1 MKRNFILNTV
11 LVCVLLFAASC
22 RDFVEPN
29 IPYSEFDNGTYVR
42 TIRTATASSVA
53 PSLTF
58 NFFNLSVGKFEA
70 TIEVVDNALGSS
82 VDNVTIKVRHLRIGA
97 TGQVY
102 TPLQPVLI
110 RTIAGSEFTS
120 NSESKFP
127 RHTFSITAAQAVA
140 ACGLTFDQLDGGDFF
155 DFSVELTDTKGRVF
169 NADNASSDVR
179 GGFFYDS
186 PFFYRVGVVCPSNI
200 VTGTEAWTASTVS
213 NFGDFTSTVNVT
225 KVGAI
230 RYRISDVSAGLYAG
244 FGFNAIQEGLY
255 QDNCNTFVWVS
266 AGDTQFSLAAPAGTG
281 SYNPSTNTIVVPW
294 FDSGNGIEGITT
306 LVKP

>member
-1 MKRNFILNTV
+1 MKRNLILNTL
-11 LVCVLLFAASC
+11 LVFVLLFAASC

-29 IPYSEFDNGTYVR
+29 IPYSDFDNGTYVR

-58 NFFNLSVGKFEA
+58 NFFNLSAGKFEA
-70 TIEVVDNALGSS
+70 TIEIVDNAQGSS

-97 TGQVY
+97 TGQVF
-102 TPLQPVLI
+102 TPVQPVLI

-120 NSESKFP
+120 NNESKFP

-155 DFSVELTDTKGRVF
+155 DFSLELTDTKGRVF
-169 NADNASSDVR
+169 NADNASADVR

-186 PFFYRVGVVCPSNI
+186 PFFYRVGVVCPSEI
-200 VTGTEAWTASTVS
+200 VTGTENWRASTVS
-213 NFGDFTSTVNVT
+213 NFGDFSSNVTIT

-230 RYRISDVSAGLYAG
+230 RYRISDVSAGLYAA
-244 FGFNAIQEGLY
+244 FGFNSIQEGLY
-255 QDNCNTFVWVS
+255 QDNCNTMVWVS
-266 AGDTQFSLAAPAGTG
+266 AGTTQFSLAAPTGTG
-281 SYNPSTNTIVVPW
+281 SFNPSTGTLVVPW
-294 FDSGNGIEGITT
+294 FDSGNGINGVTT
-306 LVKP
+306 LVKQ